1 MKITVRNQGA
11 VTILDVRGKITIG
24 EGDVAVREAILQALD
39 SGKRNILIDLKNS
52 KRLDSSG
59 LAELVSLQKTVTDQG
74 GSIKL
79 MNLPS
84 MIRIPLE
91 VTQLITVFDIFDNQ
105 EEAVSSFG
113 S

>member
-39 SGKRNILIDLKNS
+39 SGKRNILIDLKNT

-59 LAELVSLQKTVTDQG
+59 LAELVSAQKTVTDQG

-79 MNLPS
+79 INLPP
-84 MIRIPLE
+84 MIRNPLE
-91 VTQLITVFDIFDNQ
+91 VTQLITVFDIFDNE